1 MKMEVGKTYRVKKEI
16 FNFKKGEILI
26 LADKG
31 YQAYYGEYNFV
42 FVNEKKEHQYAV
54 LRDGSDEDMKIYHHL
69 DEYFEEVSTTEI

>member
-1 MKMEVGKTYRVKKEI
+1 MKMEVRKTYRVKKEI

-69 DEYFEEVSTTEI
+69 DEYFEEVSTTKI

>member
-42 FVNEKKEHQYAV
+42 FVNEEKEHQYAV
-54 LRDGSDEDMKIYHHL
+54 LCDGSDEDMKIYHHL
-69 DEYFEEVSTTEI
+69 DEYFEEASKIEG

>member
-1 MKMEVGKTYRVKKEI
+1 MKVGKTYRVKKEI

-69 DEYFEEVSTTEI
+69 DEYFEEVSTTEV